1 MGKSLAYGYVMNPTG
16 MPVTAEFLKSGKYS
30 IESMGQM
37 FPAQLHMKA
46 PFDPKNFRIKGI
58 YENVNERT
66 LNENTAVMN

>member
-1 MGKSLAYGYVMNPTG
+1 MAYGYVMNPNG

-58 YENVNERT
+58 YENERT

>member
-1 MGKSLAYGYVMNPTG
+1 MNPNG

-37 FPAQLHMKA
+37 FPAQLHTKA

-58 YENVNERT
+58 YENANERT
-66 LNENTAVMN
+66 INENTAVVN